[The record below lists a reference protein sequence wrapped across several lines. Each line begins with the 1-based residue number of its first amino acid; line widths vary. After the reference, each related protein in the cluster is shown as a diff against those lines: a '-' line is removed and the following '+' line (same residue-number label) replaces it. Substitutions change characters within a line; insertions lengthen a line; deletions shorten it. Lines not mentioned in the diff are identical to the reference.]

1 MGGEAAARGEWFLPE
16 GRGGIRAAALVL
28 HGLNL
33 NPDRMGPLIALANRA
48 GVAAFNQVLSGH
60 GPEGA
65 PRPGIDPAKE
75 RLRAFKAAS
84 YPRWTGEAL
93 AGYREVRRLA
103 EREGCGVW
111 LLGFSYGAL
120 LGCDLFAS
128 RPEVA
133 FERMLLVAPALRLR
147 PWDRAIRLL
156 SPFPGLVLPTPAPR
170 GYPANPG
177 TPVAAY
183 HALFETLDHFDER
196 IGPRLNVPTLVL
208 VDPGDGLVSAEGL
221 GRLIEE
227 QRLDRWRIH
236 PLRVSRPVLAAAY
249 RHLILDEESAGRRA
263 WAELSRVA
271 LAFLAGETEG
281 EGGAPFSSRQNPD
294 SGI

>member
-1 MGGEAAARGEWFLPE
+1 MGNAAACGEWFLPE
-16 GRGGIRAAALVL
+16 GRGGVRAAALVL

-33 NPDRMGPLIALANRA
+33 DPGRMRPLIALVNRA
-48 GVAAFNQVLSGH
+48 GIAAFNLALSGH
-60 GPEGA
+60 GGRFDR
-65 PRPGIDPAKE
+65 RPGAGAGED
-75 RLRAFKAAS
+75 RLDAFKAAS
-84 YPRWTGEAL
+84 YRRWAEEAL
-93 AGYREVRRLA
+93 AGYREVCRLA
-103 EREGCGVW
+103 GREGCGVVF
-111 LLGFSYGAL
+111 LGFSYGAL
-120 LGCDLFAS
+120 LGCDLLVS

-133 FERMLLVAPALRLR
+133 FERMLLLAPALRLR

-183 HALFETLDHFDER
+183 NALFETLDHFAACL
-196 IGPRLNVPTLVL
+196 GPRLNVPTLVL

-227 QRLDRWRIH
+227 QRLDRWRVH
-236 PLRVSRPVLAAAY
+236 LLRVSRPVLAAAY

-263 WAELSRVA
+263 WEELSRAV
-271 LAFLAGETEG
+271 LAFLGGTAGSQ
-281 EGGAPFSSRQNPD
+281 GGAPFSSRQNPD

>member
-1 MGGEAAARGEWFLPE
+1 MGEAACGEWFLPE

-33 NPDRMGPLIALANRA
+33 DPARMRPLIALANRA
-48 GVAAFNQVLSGH
+48 GIAAFNLALSGH
-60 GPEGA
+60 GGGFDPRTGA
-65 PRPGIDPAKE
+65 NPGED
-75 RLRAFKAAS
+75 RLCAFKAAS
-84 YPRWTGEAL
+84 YRRWFGEAL
-93 AGYREVRRLA
+93 AGYREVSRLA
-103 EREGCGVW
+103 GREGCGVV

-120 LGCDLFAS
+120 LGCDLFVS
-128 RPEVA
+128 HPEVV
-133 FERMLLVAPALRLR
+133 FERMLLLAPALRLT

-156 SPFPGLVLPTPAPR
+156 APFPRLVLPTPAPR

-183 HALFETLDHFDER
+183 NALFETLDHFKASL
-196 IGPRLNVPTLVL
+196 GPRLNVPTLVL

-221 GRLIEE
+221 RRLIEE
-227 QRLDRWRIH
+227 QRLDRWRLH
-236 PLRVSRPVLAAAY
+236 PLGVSRPVLAAAY

-263 WAELSRVA
+263 WAELSRAV
-271 LAFLAGETEG
+271 LAFLGGKAGG
-281 EGGAPFSSRQNPD
+281 EDGASFSSRQHLD